1 MTDRSGGGAGLK
13 TATIGDDEILTRG
26 MLAEALLAQGDRAG
40 AENEIRSGRQLLKS
54 DQKHS
59 SQVHDV
65 GVRFGIAES
74 RLLAVTR
81 PADAASALQILL
93 KEANRRQ
100 YLGQQFQIR
109 LAAGEIE
116 FRSAN
121 QAVGREH
128 LSLLAKEAQMKGFA
142 LIASQAKRAGG
153 S

>member
-1 MTDRSGGGAGLK
+1 
-13 TATIGDDEILTRG
+13 

-74 RLLAVTR
+74 RLLAVSS
-81 PADAASALQILL
+81 PADAARNLQILL

-116 FRSAN
+116 LRSSSQVA
-121 QAVGREH
+121 GRDH
-128 LSLLAKEAQMKGFA
+128 LSLLAKEAQAKGFHM
-142 LIASQAKRAGG
+142 IADQARRAGG
-153 S
+153 T